1 MRKKY
6 LKVFIASLLIC
17 GFSILY
23 LTSRNYSQVKFQYI
37 GIEKCATVCH
47 KSEKQGSQLGIWQE
61 SKHSKAFVT
70 LATPYAKEL
79 LKKAGKEGDPQKSE
93 VCLECHS
100 TGYGKDK
107 SAFAATFKIEEGV
120 TCENC
125 HGPGSAYKSISIMKD
140 KEKFLASGGIIPKEK
155 DCLKC
160 HTGKVHDVHEFKFE
174 ERFKKIAHPIPG
186 KK

>member
-6 LKVFIASLLIC
+6 LKVFIVSLLMF
-17 GFSILY
+17 GFTILY
-23 LTSRNYSQVKFQYI
+23 FSNINYSQAKFQYI
-37 GIEKCATVCH
+37 GIEKCATICH

-70 LATPYAKEL
+70 LATPFAKEL
-79 LKKAGKEGDPQKSE
+79 LKKAGKEGDPQKSP

-107 SAFAATFKIEEGV
+107 STFAATFKIEEGV
-120 TCENC
+120 TCEAC
-125 HGPGSAYKSISIMKD
+125 HGPGSAYRSISIMKD

-160 HTGKVHDVHEFKFE
+160 HTPKAHQLFEFKFE
-174 ERFKKIAHPIPG
+174 ERAKKIAHPVP